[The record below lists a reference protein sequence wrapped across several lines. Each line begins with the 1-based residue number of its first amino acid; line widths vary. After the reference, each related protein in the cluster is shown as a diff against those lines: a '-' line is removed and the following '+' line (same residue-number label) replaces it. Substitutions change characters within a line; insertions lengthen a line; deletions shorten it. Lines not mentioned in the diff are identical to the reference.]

1 MNMYRYLLL
10 STFFLSCFFLEAQTL
25 VRGPY
30 LQNPTQSSIIVRW
43 RTSTPS
49 PSKVVYGTS
58 VNRMNNTVS
67 DTALRTNHA
76 VKIIGLQPASTY
88 FYRVG
93 DDNQF
98 FNTAQQEYRFTTFPP
113 PNSASPTRIWA
124 LGDFG
129 KGNDNQRAARLAFE
143 NFDAQ
148 QKTNLWIWLGDN
160 AYGDGTDQEYQDK
173 VFDSVYGY
181 QKIMHYLPFHPAP
194 GNHDYNSFSPIL
206 NTQDPHAQTGTY
218 LDIIDVPIH
227 AENGGVPSGTKLF
240 YSYDYGDIHFVSF
253 NTELA
258 SLLNPSHDWMGV
270 NAAANFATSPMKLWL
285 EQDLQANRKRWT
297 VVYFHQVPHTGGS
310 HNSKSPIEVQM
321 RAVRE
326 KWSPIFE
333 QYGVDIILGG
343 HSHVYE
349 RTALIS
355 GFFGTWDSFDSTK
368 VVHGGLGT
376 LASGDPYRK
385 YFKGPNAKKGAVY
398 VVSGNGGSSETSP
411 PLDHPAMV
419 ASDGCDDCVGS
430 VVFDINQDTLT
441 ARYIKAPG
449 IIADEFTIIK
459 PDFPLD
465 VKQVDLFKD
474 ATLSAYPNPTTSSI
488 TIESKLNEKHY
499 IYLQDVI
506 GRKVWE
512 KHLNGSLKETINLRE
527 LGFKEGNYLVSLC
540 KEDGNCKTLKITM
553 K

>member
-1 MNMYRYLLL
+1 MYRYLLL

-310 HNSKSPIEVQM
+310 HNSKLRPSKYRCVLYVKSGVQ
-321 RAVRE
+321 
-326 KWSPIFE
+326 F
-333 QYGVDIILGG
+333 
-343 HSHVYE
+343 
-349 RTALIS
+349 
-355 GFFGTWDSFDSTK
+355 
-368 VVHGGLGT
+368 
-376 LASGDPYRK
+376 
-385 YFKGPNAKKGAVY
+385 
-398 VVSGNGGSSETSP
+398 
-411 PLDHPAMV
+411 
-419 ASDGCDDCVGS
+419 
-430 VVFDINQDTLT
+430 
-441 ARYIKAPG
+441 
-449 IIADEFTIIK
+449 
-459 PDFPLD
+459 
-465 VKQVDLFKD
+465 
-474 ATLSAYPNPTTSSI
+474 
-488 TIESKLNEKHY
+488 LN
-499 IYLQDVI
+499 
-506 GRKVWE
+506 
-512 KHLNGSLKETINLRE
+512 N
-527 LGFKEGNYLVSLC
+527 
-540 KEDGNCKTLKITM
+540 M
-553 K
+553 A

>member
-1 MNMYRYLLL
+1 
-10 STFFLSCFFLEAQTL
+10 
-25 VRGPY
+25 
-30 LQNPTQSSIIVRW
+30 
-43 RTSTPS
+43 
-49 PSKVVYGTS
+49 
-58 VNRMNNTVS
+58 
-67 DTALRTNHA
+67 
-76 VKIIGLQPASTY
+76 
-88 FYRVG
+88 
-93 DDNQF
+93 
-98 FNTAQQEYRFTTFPP
+98 
-113 PNSASPTRIWA
+113 
-124 LGDFG
+124 
-129 KGNDNQRAARLAFE
+129 
-143 NFDAQ
+143 
-148 QKTNLWIWLGDN
+148 
-160 AYGDGTDQEYQDK
+160 
-173 VFDSVYGY
+173 
-181 QKIMHYLPFHPAP
+181 
-194 GNHDYNSFSPIL
+194 
-206 NTQDPHAQTGTY
+206 
-218 LDIIDVPIH
+218 
-227 AENGGVPSGTKLF
+227 
-240 YSYDYGDIHFVSF
+240 
-253 NTELA
+253 
-258 SLLNPSHDWMGV
+258 
-270 NAAANFATSPMKLWL
+270 
-285 EQDLQANRKRWT
+285 
-297 VVYFHQVPHTGGS
+297 
-310 HNSKSPIEVQM
+310 M

-474 ATLSAYPNPTTSSI
+474 ATLSAYPNPTTSTI

-499 IYLQDVI
+499 IYVQDVSRTKSV
-506 GRKVWE
+506 GKGD
-512 KHLNGSLKETINLRE
+512 LNGSMKETINLRE
-527 LGFKEGNYLVSLC
+527 LRFQSRQLFSVVCAKKMVIVRR
-540 KEDGNCKTLKITM
+540 LKITM